1 MFFLYFLCIKLHK
14 KIGITFTIW
23 EQWKKEVTAAYLTKN
38 RTALPRD
45 IVLKFGGEECLKDV
59 VVDSRTFWDSLNNLG
74 DQMNANTSNLFSLQT
89 EVAQIKNN
97 IVRLQSFMNMQHEV
111 LMNMDK
117 KINVLV
123 SNMQVSDLESNVSMP
138 ARKKMKL
145 VRFFCTLTSLKFKYI
160 MLLNALICL
169 VLRLQLH
176 TFSYCTSLIDH
187 FKEQK

>member
-1 MFFLYFLCIKLHK
+1 M
-14 KIGITFTIW
+14 
-23 EQWKKEVTAAYLTKN
+23 
-38 RTALPRD
+38 PRD
-45 IVLKFGGEECLKDV
+45 IVLKFGGEECLRDV

-97 IVRLQSFMNMQHEV
+97 IVRLQTFMNMQHETMSSV

-123 SNMQVSDLESNVSMP
+123 SNMEVSDLESNVSMP

-145 VRFFCTLTSLKFKYI
+145 VRFF
-160 MLLNALICL
+160 A
-169 VLRLQLH
+169 H
-176 TFSYCTSLIDH
+176 
-187 FKEQK
+187 

>member
-1 MFFLYFLCIKLHK
+1 M
-14 KIGITFTIW
+14 W

-45 IVLKFGGEECLKDV
+45 IVLKFGGEECFKDV

-123 SNMQVSDLESNVSMP
+123 SNMQVSELESNVSMP
-138 ARKKMKL
+138 ERKKMKL
-145 VRFFCTLTSLKFKYI
+145 VRFFCALT
-160 MLLNALICL
+160 
-169 VLRLQLH
+169 
-176 TFSYCTSLIDH
+176 T
-187 FKEQK
+187 

>member
-1 MFFLYFLCIKLHK
+1 M
-14 KIGITFTIW
+14 W

-97 IVRLQSFMNMQHEV
+97 IVRLQSFMNVQHEV

-123 SNMQVSDLESNVSMP
+123 SNMQVSELESNVYMP
-138 ARKKMKL
+138 ERKKMKL
-145 VRFFCTLTSLKFKYI
+145 VRFFCALTTQKFKYI
-160 MLLNALICL
+160 MLLNA
-169 VLRLQLH
+169 
-176 TFSYCTSLIDH
+176 
-187 FKEQK
+187 

>member
-1 MFFLYFLCIKLHK
+1 M
-14 KIGITFTIW
+14 
-23 EQWKKEVTAAYLTKN
+23 TKN

-89 EVAQIKNN
+89 EVAQIKND
-97 IVRLQSFMNMQHEV
+97 IVRLQTFMNMQHEAMSSV
-111 LMNMDK
+111 LMNTDK

-123 SNMQVSDLESNVSMP
+123 SNMEVSDLESNVSMP

-145 VRFFCTLTSLKFKYI
+145 VRFF
-160 MLLNALICL
+160 A
-169 VLRLQLH
+169 H
-176 TFSYCTSLIDH
+176 
-187 FKEQK
+187 

>member
-1 MFFLYFLCIKLHK
+1 M
-14 KIGITFTIW
+14 W

-123 SNMQVSDLESNVSMP
+123 SNMQVSELESNVSMP
-138 ARKKMKL
+138 ERKKMKL
-145 VRFFCTLTSLKFKYI
+145 VRFFCALT
-160 MLLNALICL
+160 
-169 VLRLQLH
+169 
-176 TFSYCTSLIDH
+176 T
-187 FKEQK
+187 